1 MNADSR
7 RQLQVAIT
15 CNTKA
20 KNQANSSTVGAL
32 LQRKPL
38 ADLEPQTIFP
48 NQESTAPLPNLEP
61 PGFLP
66 IQTSQELMPDLD
78 AEFDEPET
86 IQAIAKAIQNAGHK
100 VRVIEADHE
109 LPLRL
114 AQDRPDIVFNIAEGL
129 NGRGREAQV
138 PAILSYLGIPYV
150 GSDETTMALT
160 MDKALCKRLLTT
172 YAIPTPRYQLVSRAT
187 DFIDESLGW
196 PLIIKPNAEGSS
208 KGISDLSI
216 VGDPLSLQQL
226 LVEKLAL
233 YQQQMLVEQYIAGR
247 EFTVGILGNGDDQW
261 VFTPM
266 EVIFANP
273 NHQIYSFEVKRDY
286 RRLIEYACPPDLTPD
301 KLLEIE
307 ETASVIYSILECR
320 DFARIDFRMD
330 KSGQLYFIEINPL
343 PGLAPDYSDYPM
355 LAEFCGVDY
364 EALIQAVL
372 AAALSRYQLN

>member
-1 MNADSR
+1 M
-7 RQLQVAIT
+7 
-15 CNTKA
+15 
-20 KNQANSSTVGAL
+20 L
-32 LQRKPL
+32 LQEPL
-38 ADLEPQTIFP
+38 ADRELPGVLT
-48 NQESTAPLPNLEP
+48 NQEPSGL
-61 PGFLP
+61 LP
-66 IQTSQELMPDLD
+66 IQTSRELMPDLD

-86 IQAIAKAIQNAGHK
+86 IQAIAKAIENAGHK
-100 VRVIEADHE
+100 VRVIEADQD

-160 MDKALCKRLLTT
+160 MDKALCKRLLST

-187 DFIDESLGW
+187 DFVDESLGW

-208 KGISDLSI
+208 KGISDMSI
-216 VGDPLSLQQL
+216 VDDHASLRQL
-226 LVEKLAL
+226 LSEKLAL
-233 YQQQMLVEQYIAGR
+233 YQQQMLVEQYITGR
-247 EFTVGILGNGDDQW
+247 EFTVGILGNGNDRR

-266 EVIFANP
+266 EVIFADP
-273 NHQIYSFEVKRDY
+273 HHQIYSFEVKRDY
-286 RRLIEYACPPDLTPD
+286 RRLIEYACPPDLTAA
-301 KLLEIE
+301 KLSEIE
-307 ETASVIYSILECR
+307 ETASAIYSILECR

-343 PGLAPDYSDYPM
+343 PGLAPNYSDYPM